1 MVRFSSPRY
10 LESSVL
16 RLLRFPRSAPP
27 PGTSAA
33 PVDPLGALARL
44 AVEGDRDAQRTLLV
58 TLGPSLL
65 RAVRGVLGAAH
76 PDVDDVL
83 QEAMTGVYSALPGFR
98 GECRVVHFAN
108 RIAVQTALAV
118 RRRAGYRSRYT
129 PLTAPEELVE
139 LPSRDV
145 SPSDA
150 HVAAERRH
158 ALRELLD
165 RLPEA
170 QAEALVLHTLLGYSV
185 DETAE
190 TQRVPVNTARSRL
203 RNALA
208 SLRESVSADPRLVAL
223 LEPKP

>member
-1 MVRFSSPRY
+1 M
-10 LESSVL
+10 L
-16 RLLRFPRSAPP
+16 RLLRFPRSA
-27 PGTSAA
+27 AA
-33 PVDPLGALARL
+33 PGPQVTPAVDPLGALARL
-44 AVEGDRDAQRTLLV
+44 AVEGDREAQRTLLV

-83 QEAMTGVYSALPGFR
+83 QEAMTAVYSALPSFR
-98 GECRVVHFAN
+98 GECRLLHFAS
-108 RIAVQTALAV
+108 RVAVQTALAA
-118 RRRAGYRSRYT
+118 RRRAGYRRRYT
-129 PLTAPEELVE
+129 PLAAPDELVE
-139 LPSRDV
+139 LPSRDA
-145 SPSDA
+145 SPSEA
-150 HVAAERRH
+150 HVAAQRRH

-190 TQRVPVNTARSRL
+190 AQRVPLNTARSRL
-203 RNALA
+203 RTALA
-208 SLRESVSADPRLVAL
+208 SLRERVSADPRLLAL